1 MISDAERALLAR
13 HLAAENEHRMDDT
26 LATLTQDC
34 VFDDRALG
42 RVWRG
47 HAGARAYYEMW
58 WSGFGTTVHTE
69 RRHYTDDGAAIVET
83 HFRGTHVG
91 AFLGVPPTGRDVDVE
106 LAIFIELRD
115 ALMTGERFYW
125 DVGTLLRQ
133 LGVEVPPSA
142 PAR

>member
-1 MISDAERALLAR
+1 VISDADRALLRR
-13 HLAAENEHRMDDT
+13 HLDAENGHRMDDT
-26 LATLTQDC
+26 LATLTEDC

-42 RVWRG
+42 RAWHG
-47 HAGARAYYEMW
+47 HAGAREYYDMW
-58 WSGFGTTVHTE
+58 WSGFGATVHTE

-91 AFLGVPPTGRDVDVE
+91 PFLGVAPTGRDVDVE

-115 ALMTGERFYW
+115 GLMTGERFYW

-133 LGVEVPPSA
+133 LGA
-142 PAR
+142 G